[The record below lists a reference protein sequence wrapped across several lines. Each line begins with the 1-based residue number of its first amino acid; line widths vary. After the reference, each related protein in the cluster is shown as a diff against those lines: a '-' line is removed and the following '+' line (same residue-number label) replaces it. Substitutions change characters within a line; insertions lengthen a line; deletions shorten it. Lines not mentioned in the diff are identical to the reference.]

1 MFKKCWISLRATKF
15 RGKAQH
21 QFDRGRGP
29 SRLRSLV
36 ARSGQNGHFRLQD
49 AQAVDLTYLLRQ
61 SSLVDWPGL

>member
-36 ARSGQNGHFRLQD
+36 ARSGQNGHFRQK
-49 AQAVDLTYLLRQ
+49 
-61 SSLVDWPGL
+61 S